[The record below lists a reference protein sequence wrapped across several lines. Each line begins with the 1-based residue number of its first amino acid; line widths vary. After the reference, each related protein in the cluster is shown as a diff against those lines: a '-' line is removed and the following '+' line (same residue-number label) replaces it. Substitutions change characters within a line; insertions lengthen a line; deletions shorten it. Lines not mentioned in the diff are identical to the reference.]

1 MGSAGLREGGGNE
14 RARLPRSIVEEIPYA
29 GDTSPVWSRLNDD
42 LLIRRA
48 HLRLG
53 DRFVGVISLKEL
65 PDRTEPGIL
74 VPLLALN
81 RERYVLYYRVDI
93 PRAGAELAALR
104 AKATLAAGL
113 KLENFIVKSDRTD
126 PRANAVE
133 KQTDA
138 AMERIISSTQ
148 RIFGTTLQLVL
159 YEGNASGLEEAVQ
172 ETLGV
177 LSRAHGLR
185 GYRETYLL
193 READLSLLPASPP
206 LVARRRKTRTPAMV
220 DIIPGCGS

>member
-1 MGSAGLREGGGNE
+1 M
-14 RARLPRSIVEEIPYA
+14 PYA
-29 GDTSPVWSRLNDD
+29 SDTSPLWSVLNDD
-42 LLIRRA
+42 LLVRRD

-53 DRFVGVISLKEL
+53 DRYVSIISLKEL

-74 VPLLALN
+74 VPLLSLN
-81 RERYVLYYRVDI
+81 RERYLTYYRVDI

-113 KLENFIVKSDRTD
+113 KLENFLVKSDRTD

-138 AMERIISSTQ
+138 AMERMISSTQ

-159 YEGNASGLEEAVQ
+159 YESSPSALGKPCRRRWVSCRGRTASAATGRRISCGRVCRF
-172 ETLGV
+172 
-177 LSRAHGLR
+177 SRAR
-185 GYRETYLL
+185 PR
-193 READLSLLPASPP
+193 
-206 LVARRRKTRTPAMV
+206 
-220 DIIPGCGS
+220 